1 MAFCESKLLGYPE
14 YLNSFSSLFISGFGI
29 LGLQNNTNNNFILE
43 SIYTIMVFIGLG
55 SFGYHW
61 SGTLFWRLMDETPMI
76 IGITLVTYYF
86 NYLYNLIKRES
97 LINNRIE
104 YFIFL
109 FLSILFIIF
118 NSVPNYSK
126 LFPTLFGLIGFYL
139 YCKLILL
146 IIIIR
151 YDFKQ
156 HILEKIIHSI
166 GIILFSAFIWILT
179 ENYCLNSY
187 LFLLGHPLWHFFIG
201 LGFYN
206 LIQTIYFIDVS
217 IKYPNLLNLEY
228 NKYKILKINY
238 K

>member
-29 LGLQNNTNNNFILE
+29 LGLQNNISNNVILE
-43 SIYTIMVFIGLG
+43 SIFTVMVFIGFG

-76 IGITLVTYYF
+76 IGITLLTCYF
-86 NYLYNLIKRES
+86 NYLYNLIKRENF
-97 LINNRIE
+97 IYNRIE
-104 YFIFL
+104 HFIFL
-109 FLSILFIIF
+109 FMTIFFIIF
-118 NSVPNYSK
+118 NSIPNNLK
-126 LFPTLFGLIGFYL
+126 LFPTLFGFIGFYL

-166 GIILFSAFIWILT
+166 AIILFSAFIWILT
-179 ENYCLNSY
+179 ENYCINSY

-206 LIQTIYFIDVS
+206 LIQTIYFIDVFT
-217 IKYPNLLNLEY
+217 KYPNLLNLEY
-228 NKYKILKINY
+228 NKYKILKIYY